1 MDEYFFQGLLS
12 LKLLFE
18 LGLKINGKLV
28 GWKFFL
34 GRTKSYRLKRQNMDF
49 KSFTLSFISY

>member
-34 GRTKSYRLKRQNMDF
+34 GRAN
-49 KSFTLSFISY
+49 